1 MPVKN
6 QSVATTQPTKEAA
19 PVKEQ
24 SVVITQPEKKAAPMK
39 LLPGSDL
46 FDRIQELSNSIARR
60 AFEIFESRGR
70 ALGHDLE
77 NWLRAESEFLHPV
90 HLAIAESD
98 DALTVRAEVP
108 GFSAKELEVGVEPHR
123 LTINGKREAS
133 EEHTGKKTIYT
144 EQCSKQIFRA
154 IDLPAEVDTSKVTA
168 TLKDGVLELLMP
180 KATKAQKV
188 RVEEKPA

>member
-1 MPVKN
+1 MKKK
-6 QSVATTQPTKEAA
+6 SVA
-19 PVKEQ
+19 
-24 SVVITQPEKKAAPMK
+24 ITQPEKKAAPMK

-46 FDRIQELSNSIARR
+46 FDRIQELSTSIARR
-60 AFEIFESRGR
+60 AFEIFEGRGR

-90 HLAIAESD
+90 HLAVAESD

-123 LTINGKREAS
+123 LTISGKRETS
-133 EEHTGKKTIYT
+133 GEHTSKKTIYT
-144 EQCSKQIFRA
+144 EQCSNQIFRA

-168 TLKDGVLELLMP
+168 TLKDGVLELSMP
-180 KATKAQKV
+180 KAAKVQKV